1 MKRNQD
7 SQFARRIQEKYHRD
21 TVRCHMLEQQMDEE
35 LVKAEPDFDKVDA
48 LVREIALL
56 QGQMQEPEYM
66 KQEHNALLPVLFRK
80 MRFFRIEW
88 IGMIAAAVFLGL
100 GLSIYPTIQ
109 EGRSTLEVV
118 EPTQFVQTAEA
129 TVSGTSEA
137 ATTVSQNPTE
147 TQTTAVTE
155 NAGETDRILT
165 GSGDASPVE
174 TALEQP
180 DTNTDMVTE
189 TNSAASVKQTT
200 PVLTGNAETSAGTT
214 MYTTHNTQTS
224 RTTVSTAAVAT
235 TDTQDEETSIVT
247 TEKTS
252 ALPGTTTTVIPGTTQ
267 TTTTFTTL
275 TTTQTATLTT
285 TQTTTFFPTLTTTQ
299 TTMLTTTQTT
309 ITIWSTEQ
317 TTMKTTDTTQ
327 TTTVFATDVTTT
339 TQPETTT
346 IDPQLTSYLFLHSY
360 PDKIEYQ
367 PGEEVDFTGANISA
381 GYCYTDEDGVERY
394 EPEVYTQDLTSEAV
408 SALIESGVLTVDTS
422 QLDMNTPGTYHVI
435 LWYTYGDTASKASF
449 PIFVNDPAEST
460 AASETSTTVNVVT
473 STITSYAQKKDSF
486 SEQEGSL

>member
-7 SQFARRIQEKYHRD
+7 SQFVRRIQEKYHRD

-35 LVKAEPDFDKVDA
+35 LRKAEPDFDKVDA

-56 QGQMQEPEYM
+56 RGQMQEPEYM

-109 EGRSTLEVV
+109 EGRGTLEVV

-155 NAGETDRILT
+155 NAGETDSILT

-275 TTTQTATLTT
+275 TTTQTAT
-285 TQTTTFFPTLTTTQ
+285 
-299 TTMLTTTQTT
+299 LTTTQTT

-449 PIFVNDPAEST
+449 SIFVNDPAEST